1 MTAVTSAATLLLSMR
16 LVLSS
21 QEVSSEFT
29 DQSCSTATVVALI
42 LIVARVR
49 MRATTEELRSQTTKA
64 GGMLLLLRLVRV
76 QKHVHGHA
84 SESTF
89 AFLPVHTAGCLCLS
103 ILWGRER
110 VLMLGWR
117 ISWRRHCRGCFCGHF
132 PGRDS
137 GADLHEIVLPG
148 VSVPLRDP
156 AYGKVGWCPVRA
168 GLRFGVG
175 HCRSCVLRKLR
186 EPDAG

>member
-1 MTAVTSAATLLLSMR
+1 MTAATSAATLLLSMR

-84 SESTF
+84 LVLGQYYPVATTSASTYSESTF
-89 AFLPVHTAGCLCLS
+89 AFLPVHTAGCLRLS
-103 ILWGRER
+103 ILWGWER
-110 VLMLGWR
+110 VLVLGWR

-148 VSVPLRDP
+148 ADVVSV
-156 AYGKVGWCPVRA
+156 ACT
-168 GLRFGVG
+168 
-175 HCRSCVLRKLR
+175 
-186 EPDAG
+186 